1 MNFWLSVCKARDV
14 FFSSVDTLIPNRKI
28 CLAALE
34 LYLDKEDQF
43 WIIAHMGSK
52 SNDREPFFMKRF
64 SRSSRL
70 YELLKLMLN
79 TDYTC
84 IDFPALSHSLG
95 ELGIKN
101 ELKKVF
107 FSKGKFFDSIA
118 KLGAIDYPIDARRII

>member
-1 MNFWLSVCKARDV
+1 
-14 FFSSVDTLIPNRKI
+14 
-28 CLAALE
+28 
-34 LYLDKEDQF
+34 
-43 WIIAHMGSK
+43 
-52 SNDREPFFMKRF
+52 MKRF
-64 SRSSRL
+64 SRSSRP

-79 TDYTC
+79 TDSYTC